1 MKAVEFC
8 GRSGKTHPDEY
19 RLKLRA
25 RRAVNWFDPDFWKV
39 PAALVDDWKT
49 ILVGAV
55 AIVGS
60 LIAIFRSGLKSIRSI
75 CGRARRRTG
84 LKYLPENDI
93 GLMTAIEGIATTSS
107 WARWYAAKLL
117 TINERCLLPR
127 ASIFRSVASEL
138 ARALRDGK
146 LRSGAS

>member
-1 MKAVEFC
+1 M
-8 GRSGKTHPDEY
+8 
-19 RLKLRA
+19 
-25 RRAVNWFDPDFWKV
+25 

-93 GLMTAIEGIATTSS
+93 GLMTAIEGIATTSA

-146 LRSGAS
+146 LRSGASLCQLVQLRLRLLQIERVEAFGEPAVDRSEQLAGL